1 MLAVTD
7 TGTGMDADT
16 RARIFEPF
24 FTTKAPD
31 KGTGLGLATVYGIVK
46 QSAGE
51 IFVYSEPGLGTTFKV
66 FLPCSTEVA
75 TPRNSGPVKLKAA
88 RGNETVLVAEDEA
101 VIRTIIKRGLE
112 KAGYTVL
119 LTENGDAALRVL
131 ESHASPIHLLLTDM
145 TMPGM
150 SGSELAQ
157 RARALHPELR
167 VLFLSGYT
175 RTAAANH
182 NGIQT
187 GDSFLQKPF
196 ATEKLVATAR
206 EVLDATE

>member
-24 FTTKAPD
+24 FTTKSPD

-51 IFVYSEPGLGTTFKV
+51 IFVYSELGLGTSFKI
-66 FLPCSTEVA
+66 FLPRSTEVSEA
-75 TPRNSGPVKLKAA
+75 RDIAEAGPREMQGS
-88 RGNETVLVAEDEA
+88 ETVLVAEDES
-101 VIRTIIKRGLE
+101 VIRTIIKRSLE

-119 LTENGDAALRVL
+119 LAENGDAAMRIL

-145 TMPGM
+145 IMPGM
-150 SGSELAQ
+150 SGSDLAQ
-157 RARALHPELR
+157 RARARHPGLR

-175 RTAAANH
+175 RATATG
-182 NGIQT
+182 NGILP
-187 GDSFLQKPF
+187 GDAFLQKPF
-196 ATEKLVATAR
+196 GTETLVATAR
-206 EVLDATE
+206 EVLDAVP